1 MDIKLCT
8 TYEDAKAY
16 GIIGQEESRK
26 IKELLEEYKVRAKIA
41 DEADKEFQPRLAD
54 AYKEKHKIVAE
65 RVHEIEDCL
74 MECAKVLQKCEM
86 RATAKFGP
94 GVFSDITVNI
104 DFIAEYVTDNGDPY
118 IDYDD
123 YRIKTSFMRDNVKVQ
138 GDIDDREDRFTRML
152 VERWNA
158 DGVEKKL
165 YDSIK
170 QQIAAEIQVKKNIP
184 PFWKAE
190 LEAMQNS

>member
-8 TYEDAKAY
+8 TCEDAKAY

-26 IKELLEEYKVRAKIA
+26 IKELLEEYRVRAKIA
-41 DEADKEFQPRLAD
+41 DEADKEFQPRLAE
-54 AYKEKHKIVAE
+54 AYKAKHKIVAK
-65 RVHEIEDCL
+65 RVHEIEECL
-74 MECAKVLQKCEM
+74 TECAKVLQKCEM
-86 RATAKFGP
+86 RATARFGP

-123 YRIKTSFMRDNVKVQ
+123 YRIKTSFRRGEAKVQ
-138 GDIDDREDRFTRML
+138 GDIDDRDDRFTRML

-158 DGVEKKL
+158 DKVENKL

-170 QQIAAEIQVKKNIP
+170 QQISAEIQVKKNIP
-184 PFWKAE
+184 PFWQAE

>member
-1 MDIKLCT
+1 MDIKLCNN
-8 TYEDAKAY
+8 YEDAEAHE
-16 GIIGQEESRK
+16 IIGQEESRK
-26 IKELLEEYKVRAKIA
+26 IRMLLAEYKVCAKIA
-41 DEADKEFQPRLAD
+41 DEADKEFQPRLAE

-65 RVHEIEDCL
+65 CVHRIEDCL
-74 MECAKVLQKCEM
+74 AECAKCLQKCEM
-86 RATAKFGP
+86 RATVKFGSWK
-94 GVFSDITVNI
+94 FNI

-123 YRIKTSFMRDNVKVQ
+123 WRVRTSIVGD
-138 GDIDDREDRFTRML
+138 GATLPCDIDDHEDRFTRML

-170 QQIAAEIQVKKNIP
+170 LQIAAETQAKKNVP
-184 PFWKAE
+184 SFWKSE
-190 LEAMQNS
+190 LESMQNV

>member
-41 DEADKEFQPRLAD
+41 DEADKEFQPRLAE

-74 MECAKVLQKCEM
+74 TECAKVLQKCEM
-86 RATAKFGP
+86 RATARFGF
-94 GVFSDITVNI
+94 GLFSDITVNI
-104 DFIAEYVTDNGDPY
+104 DFIAEYVTEDD

-123 YRIKTSFMRDNVKVQ
+123 YRVKTSFMRDNVKVQ

-170 QQIAAEIQVKKNIP
+170 QQIHAEIQVKKNIP

-190 LEAMQNS
+190 LEAMQIS